1 MIEQKA
7 SAETPMPTKNSRSS
21 RKATRNK
28 EQSSSSSLAVMA
40 YHHQPS
46 SAKRANSRIPEPQF
60 QRIVQRHM
68 SGQSVREI
76 SRTENR
82 SREAVTRIVNSDE
95 VKKIVQLMRSEVFGM
110 AGDAVDAVRHAL
122 REQKDARV
130 GYQLL
135 RDIGAVPRLAEAESN
150 AIQTMQPEP
159 EKLTPYEMAA
169 AQDETGRIN
178 PVQLALVRVAEAKS
192 TAYGSTMPTIA
203 ELWHNRTVAAIINE
217 MSNGQTLSIS
227 LADGQEFNRLRKWAE
242 DVLAGRRPM
251 ADAEIVAVRKK
262 YSD

>member
-1 MIEQKA
+1 
-7 SAETPMPTKNSRSS
+7 MPIKKFGSRI
-21 RKATRNK
+21 RETRNK
-28 EQSSSSSLAVMA
+28 EQPSSALAVMSSP
-40 YHHQPS
+40 QPVMVYRNQPT
-46 SAKRANSRIPEPQF
+46 SAKGANSRIPEPQF
-60 QRIVQRHM
+60 QRIVQRHVR
-68 SGQSVREI
+68 GESVRGI

-150 AIQTMQPEP
+150 AIQAMQPEL
-159 EKLTPYEMAA
+159 EELTPYERAA

-178 PVQLALVRVAEAKS
+178 PIQLALVRIAEVKS
-192 TAYGSTMPTIA
+192 AAYGFSMPTIA
-203 ELWHNRTVAAIINE
+203 EMWRNRTVAALINE
-217 MSNGQTLSIS
+217 MTGGQARSIS
-227 LADGQEFNRLRKWAE
+227 LSDSVELNRLKELAE
-242 DVLAGRRPM
+242 DVLRGKRAM
-251 ADAEIVAVRKK
+251 TDQEIAAVRKK